1 MYSCSTYGHG
11 HGGSLV
17 RNVGDTDNVVLHLG
31 HHNREYRMVEYDTGW
46 EVVLASDG
54 VAYYT
59 FVRNVEQF
67 WIEVES

>member
-1 MYSCSTYGHG
+1 
-11 HGGSLV
+11 
-17 RNVGDTDNVVLHLG
+17 
-31 HHNREYRMVEYDTGW
+31 MVEYDTGW